1 MPPKSPNKTSRGS
14 PGDESA
20 KQDDG
25 SERELMEKELVIAY
39 MKSKLGRYQAN
50 GDRLQ
55 LENIKLGED
64 LDIQRLNL
72 RDINEFL
79 TNELK
84 ARSLTTNA
92 LEAKLY
98 DLNHAM
104 EEQRKA
110 HEAAIAKLEKEKD
123 KEIEAQ
129 ADIIT
134 EFNKKA
140 KIMQDHIDNKE
151 KMDAE
156 MASLKA
162 EIQQLKVDHD
172 HKLIDVDRQHIQDRE
187 KWKRETAAK
196 IKETKIK
203 MMKLTDNQ
211 LEMTTKRTIM
221 ENEQMSVELSY
232 QSRQTEKL
240 LSKNTVLVDENGD
253 LRRQLGLSKQ
263 TEEELARRNNVYQ
276 RTIKSLLSKLDEQ
289 GTTQES
295 NDSIVKEL
303 EDQSSEMGAQ
313 LSLLRL
319 QLEEQQ
325 HQKQEVQNQLAA
337 KNAEYDDLCNSYD
350 TTAQFLI
357 QCMEDVRVKLSTQAN
372 SKSTAADNLPGQHHM
387 QPPHQP
393 SHALSRSSS
402 ANSSAGPASTIGP
415 LIEAQA
421 KPSADMAVLPGRL
434 DELTLEQRER
444 VLAHLLERLHMQAA
458 ATTAAQ
464 IAPNNTSAPSSSP
477 SGVILPPIP
486 KYARRHNA
494 TTLPISQQ
502 LVPGPGLS
510 HANTHLATYPNST
523 NYPYAHS
530 QHVPASS
537 QAGTSITAAAPP
549 AASVPSPHSQQ
560 PLIAATEGG
569 GPAPGSQV
577 AAKLGA
583 AGVPVNASWPQS
595 LAAASGSTGPAAA
608 AGGVRSSV
616 GRAPM
621 GAGSVSGGRQGALGG
636 RHKAASGA
644 ASSHEGHS
652 TLEVASQAPL
662 DELENAEE
670 SKLAAEMMTGEELV
684 SKVMSDVRPWGK
696 RSPDVPTAATTSM
709 NRKNGVFLKRGQR

>member
-1 MPPKSPNKTSRGS
+1 
-14 PGDESA
+14 
-20 KQDDG
+20 
-25 SERELMEKELVIAY
+25 MEKELVIAY

-98 DLNHAM
+98 DLNQAM
-104 EEQRKA
+104 EEQRKG

-156 MASLKA
+156 LASLKA
-162 EIQQLKVDHD
+162 EIEQLKVEFD

-240 LSKNTVLVDENGD
+240 MSKNTVLVDENGD

-289 GTTQES
+289 GTAQES
-295 NDSIVKEL
+295 NVTIVKEL
-303 EDQSSEMGAQ
+303 EEQASEMGAQ

-319 QLEEQQ
+319 QLEEQE
-325 HQKQEVQNQLAA
+325 HQKQELQNLLAA
-337 KNAEYDDLCNSYD
+337 KNAEYDELCNSYD

-357 QCMEDVRVKLSTQAN
+357 QCMEDVRGKLSTQA
-372 SKSTAADNLPGQHHM
+372 KATDNLAAQHPR
-387 QPPHQP
+387 QYSHQH

-402 ANSSAGPASTIGP
+402 ANSSVGPASMIGP

-421 KPSADMAVLPGRL
+421 SPSADIAVLPGRL

-458 ATTAAQ
+458 ATTAGQ
-464 IAPNNTSAPSSSP
+464 IAPNNTSAASSSP
-477 SGVILPPIP
+477 GVVLPPIP
-486 KYARRHNA
+486 KYARRNNA
-494 TTLPISQQ
+494 TTIPISQQ

-510 HANTHLATYPNST
+510 HANNHLATYPNSA
-523 NYPYAHS
+523 NYPYAYS
-530 QHVPASS
+530 QHAPASS
-537 QAGTSITAAAPP
+537 QAGTSVTAAAPP
-549 AASVPSPHSQQ
+549 PASQSSPHLQQ
-560 PLIAATEGG
+560 PLTAATETG
-569 GPAPGSQV
+569 GPASSSQV

-583 AGVPVNASWPQS
+583 SGAPMNASWPQS
-595 LAAASGSTGPAAA
+595 LAAASGSPGPAAAA
-608 AGGVRSSV
+608 AGGVGPSA

-621 GAGSVSGGRQGALGG
+621 AAGLVPAGRQGALGG
-636 RHKAASGA
+636 RHKAVSGP

-662 DELENAEE
+662 DELENAED
-670 SKLAAEMMTGEELV
+670 SKLAAEMLTSEELV

>member
-1 MPPKSPNKTSRGS
+1 
-14 PGDESA
+14 
-20 KQDDG
+20 
-25 SERELMEKELVIAY
+25 MEKELVIAY

-98 DLNHAM
+98 DLNQAM
-104 EEQRKA
+104 EEQRKG

-156 MASLKA
+156 LASLKA
-162 EIQQLKVDHD
+162 EIEQLKVEFD

-240 LSKNTVLVDENGD
+240 MSKNTVLVDENGD

-289 GTTQES
+289 GTAQES
-295 NDSIVKEL
+295 NVTIVKEL
-303 EDQSSEMGAQ
+303 EEQASEMGAQ

-319 QLEEQQ
+319 QLEEQE
-325 HQKQEVQNQLAA
+325 HQKQELQNLLAA
-337 KNAEYDDLCNSYD
+337 KNAEYDELCNSYD

-357 QCMEDVRVKLSTQAN
+357 QVRLC
-372 SKSTAADNLPGQHHM
+372 
-387 QPPHQP
+387 
-393 SHALSRSSS
+393 
-402 ANSSAGPASTIGP
+402 
-415 LIEAQA
+415 
-421 KPSADMAVLPGRL
+421 
-434 DELTLEQRER
+434 
-444 VLAHLLERLHMQAA
+444 
-458 ATTAAQ
+458 
-464 IAPNNTSAPSSSP
+464 
-477 SGVILPPIP
+477 
-486 KYARRHNA
+486 
-494 TTLPISQQ
+494 
-502 LVPGPGLS
+502 
-510 HANTHLATYPNST
+510 
-523 NYPYAHS
+523 
-530 QHVPASS
+530 
-537 QAGTSITAAAPP
+537 
-549 AASVPSPHSQQ
+549 
-560 PLIAATEGG
+560 
-569 GPAPGSQV
+569 
-577 AAKLGA
+577 
-583 AGVPVNASWPQS
+583 
-595 LAAASGSTGPAAA
+595 
-608 AGGVRSSV
+608 
-616 GRAPM
+616 
-621 GAGSVSGGRQGALGG
+621 
-636 RHKAASGA
+636 
-644 ASSHEGHS
+644 
-652 TLEVASQAPL
+652 
-662 DELENAEE
+662 
-670 SKLAAEMMTGEELV
+670 
-684 SKVMSDVRPWGK
+684 SDVRARLRLSGCYILEILCH
-696 RSPDVPTAATTSM
+696 A
-709 NRKNGVFLKRGQR
+709 G